1 MTVLRTSEFFYEGKT
16 SLKRSILNSVNEKL
30 RFGSV
35 IMPRVTVT
43 VFSKKNAKMTVLD
56 FYEGRCVK
64 WCQMVMSMVKVMVMV
79 MVDCIRSEVKS
90 NQDLCVLSVPDGQ
103 DQ

>member
-64 WCQMVMSMVKVMVMV
+64 FSTNVNL
-79 MVDCIRSEVKS
+79 SENEKK
-90 NQDLCVLSVPDGQ
+90 
-103 DQ
+103 